1 MPVFSV
7 LKKRRDFVRISKHGN
22 SIPAKTVVVQCAPSD
37 LAVKDGK
44 CRIGYTTTKK
54 IGKAHVRNRCRR
66 RLRAAAAL
74 FFAKYAKPDFDYV
87 LIARYSTADADF
99 RDLCRDLCY
108 AIKKVNAS
116 FVEKEIAVED
126 NQISVS
132 DADKILSENDI
143 ADAAEHLPL

>member
-7 LKKRRDFVRISKHGN
+7 LKKRRDFVRICKSGE
-22 SIPAKTVVVQCAPSD
+22 SVPAKSVVVQAAPRMESE
-37 LAVKDGK
+37 KDGK
-44 CRIGYTTTKK
+44 ARIGYTTTKK

-74 FFAKYAKPDFDYV
+74 FFGKYALADFDYV

-108 AIKKVNAS
+108 AIKKVNAR
-116 FVEKEIAVED
+116 FTGKEIAVKD
-126 NQISVS
+126 NQVSVS
-132 DADKILSENDI
+132 DDDKTLSETHI
-143 ADAAEHLPL
+143 TVDA